1 MRNAAL
7 ALAVVTLF
15 PILGPICFLLLAGG
29 AIGGSGSISK
39 MVTTQPT
46 WCLQDG
52 ALPAFF
58 GLLSAAQAILHFTN
72 HPDTRFGRWQSR
84 MAVTGLITGCAAYIG
99 IAFIDVGAFVWI
111 LVVSPILLLPL
122 GLLGMITL
130 RQFDVV

>member
-15 PILGPICFLLLAGG
+15 PILGPICFLILAGG
-29 AIGGSGSISK
+29 AIGGIGLYFK
-39 MVTTQPT
+39 DGYDPADLVFAG
-46 WCLQDG
+46 WCAAG
-52 ALPAFF
+52 FF

-72 HPDTRFGRWQSR
+72 HPDARFGRWQSR
-84 MAVTGLITGCAAYIG
+84 IVVTGLITGCAAYIG

-111 LVVSPILLLPL
+111 LVVSPILLLAL